1 MKYISNLF
9 NPQKPSLKQWL
20 KITRVLDLR
29 EKIIFYFLVFV
40 LIGSLLGW
48 GAAFYY
54 SKTTAI
60 PNYGG
65 EYIEGTVGQPQH
77 VNPIISQSN
86 SADEDLV
93 QLVYSGLLK
102 YDGQGKIIPDLAESY
117 EISDDKTL
125 YTFHLKNNVVW
136 HDGEPFG
143 ADDVL
148 FTANALSDPAYK
160 SPLRINW
167 QGIATNVLDGNT
179 ITFQIKSPYV
189 GFLNNLTFGILPKH
203 IWETVSPDKFSLTDL
218 NLEPI
223 GTGPYK
229 YSSIQKDSGGN
240 IISYKLAANPNYFT
254 GKPYIS
260 KITFN
265 YYADDTAALE
275 AYNSKEVMSVNSIS
289 PQEISAIKLAQS
301 TATHKF
307 NIPRYFAVFINQ
319 TKSVALAS
327 DDVRNALAQATNRQE
342 IADSVLAG
350 SGQPV
355 YSPILKGMLGY
366 SEDLEKREFDLE
378 KANKILDDTGWSKGE
393 NGIRSKNGTALR
405 FSLITTDWPELAQT
419 AEILKEQWA
428 KVGADVS
435 VSTYS
440 ISDIQQNHLRP
451 REYDALLFG
460 QVLGADPDPYSF
472 WHSSQKRDPGLNLSL
487 FGNSDTD
494 KLIEDGRVEFDPE
507 KRARIYVDFQKLLLA
522 ENPAIFLYSPAYLY
536 PVNKKVQG
544 INIENL
550 TSPARIFSD
559 IQHWYI
565 KTKRVWK

>member
-1 MKYISNLF
+1 MK
-9 NPQKPSLKQWL
+9 
-20 KITRVLDLR
+20 
-29 EKIIFYFLVFV
+29 EKIILYS
-40 LIGSLLGW
+40 LIFILIASLLGW
-48 GAAFYY
+48 GAVFYY
-54 SKTTAI
+54 SKTTAVA
-60 PNYGG
+60 NFGG
-65 EYIEGTVGQPQH
+65 EYIEGIVGQPSH
-77 VNPIISQSN
+77 INPIISSSN

-93 QLVYSGLLK
+93 QLVYSGLMK
-102 YDGQGKIIPDLAESY
+102 YDGQGKIVPDLAESY

-125 YTFHLKNNVVW
+125 YTFHLKNNVTW
-136 HDGEPFG
+136 HDGQPFT
-143 ADDVL
+143 ADDVA
-148 FTANALSDPAYK
+148 FTANILSDPAYK

-167 QGIATNVLDGNT
+167 QGITINIVDDST
-179 ITFQIKSPYV
+179 ITFQIKSPYI

-203 IWETVSPDKFSLTDL
+203 IWEAVSPDKFSLTDL

-229 YSSIQKDSGGN
+229 YSSIQKDSSGN

-265 YYADDTAALE
+265 YYSDDDAALE
-275 AYNSKEVMSVNSIS
+275 AYNSKEVMSINSLS
-289 PQEISAIKLAQS
+289 PQKISAIKLAQS
-301 TATHKF
+301 TALHKF

-319 TKSVALAS
+319 TKSIPLAS
-327 DDVRNALAQATNRQE
+327 DEVRNALDQATNREE
-342 IADSVLAG
+342 IIERVLA
-350 SGQPV
+350 SNGQSV

-366 SEDLEKREFDLE
+366 SEDPDKREFNLE
-378 KANKILDDTGWSKGE
+378 KANKLLDDAGWAKGE
-393 NGIRSKNGTALR
+393 SGTRSKNGTVLQLT
-405 FSLITTDWPELAQT
+405 LITTDWPELSQT

-428 KVGADVS
+428 KVGAEVN
-435 VSTYS
+435 VNTYS
-440 ISDIQQNHLRP
+440 ISDIQQNYLRP

-487 FGNSDTD
+487 FGDSDTD

-507 KRARIYVDFQKLLLA
+507 KRTQIYIDFQKKLLA
-522 ENPAIFLYSPAYLY
+522 ETPAIFLYSPAYIY

-550 TSPARIFSD
+550 ISPARIFSD
-559 IQHWYI
+559 ISHWYI